1 MTMSR
6 ARVIATQ
13 AVRHGPASRRLAQ
26 RRWLAGAAAVVALLT
41 VGTSCSG
48 TGESAANPVASSRA
62 AAAPDP
68 TERCGMSVP
77 GEKVVMTAED
87 GVTIAAARFGTG
99 PHGLVLVP
107 QRANDLCGW
116 ARHIPALA
124 DSGLHVLAFDPRCT
138 GYSDCPADD
147 VGRDLGG
154 DRDYAA
160 DVGAALDELRRQG
173 ATKVAVMGASLGA
186 VTAFVAAGR
195 YPDKVTGVVGLS
207 IFNASF
213 TASRSHPRSATD
225 AAPLITAPILLCLA
239 EMDSSSIRP
248 DVARSLIDAAPS
260 KMGSS
265 TIVLQGSS
273 HGWDLLN
280 DQKVS
285 DDVSSFLRTNT

>member
-1 MTMSR
+1 MRDSDTGGAVVMGYTDVRPWSGTLMTELMCLSSSTCPATHSAPCGVMSVRPSPRALAGQAVAPSLTEIRKDMTMSR

-147 VGRDLGG
+147 VGCDPGG
-154 DRDYAA
+154 
-160 DVGAALDELRRQG
+160 
-173 ATKVAVMGASLGA
+173 
-186 VTAFVAAGR
+186 
-195 YPDKVTGVVGLS
+195 
-207 IFNASF
+207 
-213 TASRSHPRSATD
+213 
-225 AAPLITAPILLCLA
+225 
-239 EMDSSSIRP
+239 RP
-248 DVARSLIDAAPS
+248 
-260 KMGSS
+260 G
-265 TIVLQGSS
+265 
-273 HGWDLLN
+273 
-280 DQKVS
+280 
-285 DDVSSFLRTNT
+285 